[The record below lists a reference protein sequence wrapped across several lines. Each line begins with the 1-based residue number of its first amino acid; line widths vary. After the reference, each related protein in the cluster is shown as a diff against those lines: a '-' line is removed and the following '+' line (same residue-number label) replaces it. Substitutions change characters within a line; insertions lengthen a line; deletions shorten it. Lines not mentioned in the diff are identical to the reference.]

1 MSPVYKSYTDCVATS
16 GLICSDDREASRMHD
31 VIEFAAKATV
41 PVVVAVG
48 FALARKYLK
57 PSARLS
63 EAQLSA
69 LDARFQHTKW
79 VVGVSMISVAAVF
92 VWTTHHVLVS
102 LNRYLAASDG
112 PAMLFQL
119 WPQTAIW
126 WFFPGFGALALCWEI
141 TLQLWSAFGPADI
154 ARSYRLWSDGRAGF
168 DCTRILRWMALVIAA
183 PIGVFTVLALPM
195 HATLRHQDIRVC
207 RYAWAE
213 CKTFEYSKAV
223 RMTLIEG
230 FRDRDGKLHPRA
242 GIVLDFVDGRRW
254 SSADIGDFRKSVDPA
269 LSAYLIERTGLP
281 LGQVETEM
289 DIPNASGRT

>member
-1 MSPVYKSYTDCVATS
+1 MN
-16 GLICSDDREASRMHD
+16 G
-31 VIEFAAKATV
+31 VIQFAAKAIV
-41 PVVVAVG
+41 PLVVAVC

-63 EAQLSA
+63 ETQLSA
-69 LDARFQHTKW
+69 LDARFQQTKW
-79 VVGVSMISVAAVF
+79 VVGISMIAVAVLFA
-92 VWTTHHVLVS
+92 WTTHHLLVS

-112 PAMLFQL
+112 PETSLRL

-126 WFFPGFGALALCWEI
+126 WFFPGFGAVALCWEI
-141 TLQLWSAFGPADI
+141 TLKLWSAFGQGDT

-168 DCTRILRWMALVIAA
+168 DCTRILRWMALVTAL

-195 HATLRHQDIRVC
+195 HTALRHQDIRVC
-207 RYAWAE
+207 GYAWAG

-242 GIVLDFVDGRRW
+242 GIVLDFADGRRW
-254 SSADIGDFRKSVDPA
+254 SSADIGDFSKSVDPA

-281 LGQVETEM
+281 LEQAETEM
-289 DIPNASGRT
+289 DIPKVNSRT